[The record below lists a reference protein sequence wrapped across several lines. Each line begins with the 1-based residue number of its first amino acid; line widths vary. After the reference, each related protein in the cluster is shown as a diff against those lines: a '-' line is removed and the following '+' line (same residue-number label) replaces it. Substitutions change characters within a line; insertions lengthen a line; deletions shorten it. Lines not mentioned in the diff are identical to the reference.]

1 MTASLDWAEHAARQ
15 FDPPAKAEPATW
27 IGERLR
33 EHLWTKQVEIVNS
46 VRDNRK
52 TAVHSCH
59 DAGKSFIAARVAA
72 WWLDNHPTGEAF
84 VVTSAPTFPQVRAIL
99 WREIRRAHKKGDLR
113 GRVNQTEW
121 HLGDEIVAY
130 GRKPAD
136 YDENAFQG
144 IHARYV
150 LAILDEACGIPPAL
164 WTGVEAITTNDDS
177 RILAIG
183 NPDDPSSEFAT
194 VCRPDSGWHVIR
206 VDGLATPNVDK
217 ATMAAALDAEGYGQR
232 NAEEARAREELLQ
245 DCPDVRE
252 VVPDEL
258 RYLLL
263 SPGWIADKAKRWGVT
278 SPLFVAKV
286 RGEFPDTSAGSVIP
300 LSWVR
305 TAQRRH
311 ADRDIA
317 ADRIGPLTGAGVDVA
332 DEGEDR
338 TVIAYRH
345 GWRIDRVDVVPPGD
359 PMHTAN
365 HVRAVVSGVA
375 IVDGI
380 GVGSG
385 VVARL
390 RELGRPVVA
399 FIASQSHPEMTDQ
412 TGELGFLNDRAAA
425 WWALREMLDP
435 INGLPIELPDDEELA
450 AELTAPKWEI
460 KAGGKIKIES
470 KDDIRDRLGRSTD
483 LADAVIQSFWQDPNP
498 PRQDAM
504 DQILGAD
511 DTFGL
516 M

>member
-1 MTASLDWAEHAARQ
+1 MTLSLDWAEHAARA
-15 FDPPAKAEPATW
+15 FEPDERAHDPAGW
-27 IGERLR
+27 IKRRLGA
-33 EHLWTKQVEIVNS
+33 HPWSKQVEIVDS
-46 VRDNRK
+46 VRDHGK

-59 DAGKSFIAARVAA
+59 DAGKSFIAALVAA
-72 WWLDNHPTGEAF
+72 WWLDVHPPGSAF
-84 VVTSAPTFPQVRAIL
+84 VATTAPTFPQVRAIL
-99 WREIRRAHKKGDLR
+99 WREIRRAHKAGKLS

-121 HLGDEIVAY
+121 HLNDEIVAY

-136 YDENAFQG
+136 YDDDAFQG

-183 NPDDPSSEFAT
+183 NPDDPSSEFST
-194 VCRPDSGWHVIR
+194 VCRPDSGWNVIR

-232 NAEEARAREELLQ
+232 NAEEARQRTELLD
-245 DCPDVRE
+245 DCPDQRE
-252 VVPDEL
+252 PVPDEL
-258 RYLLL
+258 RHLLL

-286 RGEFPDTSAGSVIP
+286 RGEFPDTSAGSVIS

-305 TAQRRH
+305 MAQRRH
-311 ADRDIA
+311 ADRDQSIKL
-317 ADRIGPLTGAGVDVA
+317 GHLTAAGVDVA

-338 TVIAYRH
+338 TVVAHRY
-345 GWRIDRVDVVPPGD
+345 GWRIDRLDVVPPGD
-359 PMHTAN
+359 PMHTVD
-365 HVRAVVSGVA
+365 HVRVLVGGLA

-390 RELGRPVVA
+390 RQLGRPVVA

-435 INGLPIELPDDEELA
+435 INGLPIELPDDEELT

-470 KDDIRDRLGRSTD
+470 KDDIKDRLGRSTD
-483 LADAVIQSFWQDPNP
+483 LADAVIQAFWQDPNP
-498 PRQDAM
+498 PRTDAT
-504 DQILGAD
+504 D
-511 DTFGL
+511 DTLGDDDSFSL